1 MIEIFAGEM
10 QQRQTHAG
18 GLLRSAIGKAR
29 GQALRL
35 ALLFEMLWWCG
46 ADGSSGLAAILE
58 DASVVVSVSAAIRDT
73 SRDVFLLSGHVGIP
87 EYERLVLA
95 RAPGVPIERSQTA
108 HSLVALDQKESAG
121 VISGRPKGTMRG
133 FDNEG
138 RNIPRP
144 CRPHGRRGLLVP
156 IAV

>member
-1 MIEIFAGEM
+1 VI
-10 QQRQTHAG
+10 
-18 GLLRSAIGKAR
+18 S
-29 GQALRL
+29 L
-35 ALLFEMLWWCG
+35 ALQYG
-46 ADGSSGLAAILE
+46 IPAAALAKSI
-58 DASVVVSVSAAIRDT
+58 

-95 RAPGVPIERSQTA
+95 RAPGVPMERGQTA

-121 VISGRPKGTMRG
+121 VRSGRPKGTMRG
-133 FDNEG
+133 FDYDG

-144 CRPHGRRGLLVP
+144 CRPHGRRGFSVP